1 MPGGLGNIKRMDI
14 SLTQLLVGFKSG
26 LTIRGLADYLGV
38 DDTAVRYRLRH
49 LTADEEATINLEM
62 GKV

>member
-1 MPGGLGNIKRMDI
+1 MDI

-38 DDTAVRYRLRH
+38 DDKAVRARLRQ
-49 LTADEEATINLEM
+49 LTADEEATIN
-62 GKV
+62 KVMDGSK